1 MHLLQ
6 MIEGISEDA
15 AARKRRLS
23 REANQRWRQKAEV
36 KERERKRAAL
46 NAPIRAAR
54 RAVAQMRLQAGRA
67 YTALQTA
74 LFRAPPENLT
84 EASHQV
90 VLRAEAKAE
99 AAALQLN
106 IMQHLA
112 TPGYIK
118 LESTDMADVMQAVRE
133 QLPAASPLTCWEK
146 VFNPVATRFQQ
157 RLESFSTRSPYYAA
171 AQTVLHRAVPFIN
184 NIWFG
189 QQLQL
194 TCVSGVFL
202 ASKKC
207 LLAADVVPQEAHRDW
222 PHEQLMDHKSAGFP
236 VGVLISVMDG
246 GKLHLWPDSL
256 DSEEVNRADMV
267 TVELNAGDIVLF
279 NGALVH
285 AGAGYAAADDTEG
298 EVHFRVHFY
307 TCSTEHR
314 RVWHVSNTTELVSCT
329 Q

>member
-1 MHLLQ
+1 
-6 MIEGISEDA
+6 MIENIPEDA

-46 NAPIRAAR
+46 NVPIRAAR
-54 RAVAQMRLQAGRA
+54 RAVEHMRLQAGRA
-67 YTALQTA
+67 YTALQAA
-74 LFRAPPENLT
+74 LSQSAPENMA

-118 LESTDMADVMQAVRE
+118 LESADMAGIMHTVRE
-133 QLPAASPLTCWEK
+133 QLPASSLLTGWEK

-184 NIWFG
+184 NVLFG

-194 TCVSGVFL
+194 TCVNGVFL
-202 ASKKC
+202 ASKRC
-207 LLAADVVPQEAHRDW
+207 ETVDVVPQHAHRDW
-222 PHEQLMDHKSAGFP
+222 SHEQLMNHKSAGFP

-256 DSEEVNRADMV
+256 DSEEVSTADMI
-267 TVELNAGDIVLF
+267 TVNLNAGDILLF

-285 AGAGYAAADDTEG
+285 AGAGYAAADNEG
-298 EVHFRVHFY
+298 ELHFRVHFY
-307 TCSTEHR
+307 TCSTEQR
-314 RVWHVSNTTELVSCT
+314 RVWHVSNATELVSCT
-329 Q
+329 N